1 MHNTNSDLFAV
12 IAVALGRI
20 PYKDLAPMTDRSH
33 TKREE
38 LRHELAR
45 YLEESLLPHFEIKRR
60 PANYGG
66 PPFSGHVAAKPA
78 DMVSFKPKGW
88 RGKL

>member
-20 PYKDLAPMTDRSH
+20 PYKDLAPLIDRSYA
-33 TKREE
+33 KREE
-38 LRHELAR
+38 LREELAR
-45 YLEESLLPHFEIKRR
+45 YLEESLLPHFEVKRR

-66 PPFSGHVAAKPA
+66 PPFSGLVAPKPSDLA
-78 DMVSFKPKGW
+78 GFKPKGW
-88 RGKL
+88 RGKF